1 MKFTD
6 FGEDIGEGDLVHRL
20 RCDKSISTLCTKL
33 DGLFTLEEIIIA
45 LLLIDVEIRGSF
57 VELVVDHEKL
67 FGDEGEGFDLLIT
80 RDAFEKLIKKARTV
94 IKDGITIIKSVTF
107 VEFDDCDF
115 HRREG
120 KIDILTG
127 EEV

>member
-20 RCDKSISTLCTKL
+20 RCDKLISTLCTKL